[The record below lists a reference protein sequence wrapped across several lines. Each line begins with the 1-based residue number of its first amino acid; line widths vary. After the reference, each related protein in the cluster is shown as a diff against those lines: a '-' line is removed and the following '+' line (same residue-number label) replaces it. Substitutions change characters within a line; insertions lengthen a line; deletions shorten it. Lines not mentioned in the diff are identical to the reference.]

1 MKTFTGWEYLLIDL
15 ANHSP
20 FDLDKKTFEDRIAW
34 AGANMPNLQDIADNN
49 EWKEK
54 PLYIKAL
61 QAIRKTLNGE
71 ETGHLVGFDA
81 VNSGL
86 QIMSA
91 ITGCFSGARATG
103 LVDPDR
109 RADAYTEST
118 DIMQADSGITVDV
131 TRKEIKDAMVPFFY
145 GSEAEPKAV
154 FGDDTPELVAFYQA
168 MQKIAPGA
176 VKLLSA
182 CLDSWQSW
190 VLAHNWKLPDG
201 FTAHVK
207 VMQERKK
214 KIEVDELGH
223 STFEYIYKEN
233 VGEERG
239 VKNAANI
246 IHSIDAYI
254 LRTLVRRCTY
264 DKEQA
269 TAVRGTIEMELLQRD
284 LGYTNKISSSHAIR
298 YYVNQYERS
307 GIADIVILP
316 HLDPEAITAL
326 SSKHLC
332 ELCDI
337 LHLMELHEPF
347 EIITVHD
354 DFRCHPNNMNH
365 LRMHYREILAELAD
379 SEILADILSQ
389 LYGKEGTYNKLS
401 NDLSSYIR
409 NSNYSLS

>member
-20 FDLDKKTFEDRIAW
+20 FDLDKRTFEDRIAW
-34 AGANMPNLQDIADNN
+34 AGANIPNLQDIADDN

-118 DIMQADSGITVDV
+118 NIMQADSGITVDV

-145 GSEAEPKAV
+145 GSKAEPKAV
-154 FGDDTPELVAFYQA
+154 FGDDTPELAAFYQA
-168 MQKIAPGA
+168 MKKIAPGA
-176 VKLLSA
+176 VKLLKV
-182 CLDSWQSW
+182 CLDSWQPWALS
-190 VLAHNWKLPDG
+190 HNWKLPDG

-207 VMQERKK
+207 VMQQRKK

-223 STFEYIYKEN
+223 STFEYVYSEN

-254 LRTLVRRCTY
+254 LRTLVRRCNY

-269 TAVRGTIEMELLQRD
+269 TAVRHAIEMELLQRE
-284 LGYTNKISSSHAIR
+284 LGCTNESIDSHAIR

-316 HLDPEAITAL
+316 HLDHESIATL

-332 ELCDI
+332 ELCNI
-337 LHLMELHEPF
+337 LHLMDIHEPF
-347 EIITVHD
+347 EVITVHD

-365 LRMHYREILAELAD
+365 LRMHYREIMAELAD
-379 SEILADILSQ
+379 SEIIADILSAI
-389 LYGKEGTYNKLS
+389 YGEEVKYEKSS
-401 NDLSSYIR
+401 NSLGRYIR
-409 NSNYSLS
+409 NSNYALS